1 MKMGLYSCAQ
11 HKEWYPFTQ
20 PISKWDKERLPMQ
33 AARKKVTTRT
43 LVKMKQRQEP
53 IAMITAYDYPS
64 AKCVDQAGA
73 DIILVG
79 DTLGMVVLGYDS
91 TIPVTMEEMVHHT
104 KAVVRGTRA
113 AMVIADIPFLVAHLS
128 RDEVMRAAGRLMQAA
143 GAYGVKIEGRS
154 EIFANIKALTAAGVP
169 VMGHLG
175 LTPQAVNQLGGYLI
189 QAKEIKTAQALLDE
203 ARRFEEAGI
212 FALVLECVP
221 EEVAQWIT
229 EECKVPVIGIGAGR
243 FCDGQVLVFH
253 DVLAMSGEEPPLS
266 FVKVYQAL
274 GKAMIDGIASYVH
287 EVKQGLFPEAVHA
300 SHVPAEWIDRL
311 RSGRKGEV

>member
-1 MKMGLYSCAQ
+1 MEAS
-11 HKEWYPFTQ
+11 
-20 PISKWDKERLPMQ
+20 
-33 AARKKVTTRT
+33 RKQVTTRT
-43 LVKMKQRQEP
+43 LAKMKQTQEP

-91 TIPVTMEEMVHHT
+91 TLPVTMEEMVHHT
-104 KAVVRGTRA
+104 KAVVRGTRS
-113 AMVIADIPFLVAHLS
+113 AMVIADIPFLIAHLS
-128 RDEVMRAAGRLMQAA
+128 RDEVIRAAGRLMQAA

-154 EIFANIKALTAAGVP
+154 EIFSNIKALTAAGVP

-175 LTPQAVNQLGGYLI
+175 LTPQSVNQLGGYRI
-189 QAKEIKTAQALLDE
+189 QAKELKTAQALLDE
-203 ARRFEEAGI
+203 AKRLEEAGI

-229 EECKVPVIGIGAGR
+229 AECEVPVIGIGAGR

-253 DVLAMSGEEPPLS
+253 DVLAMSEGSHLS
-266 FVKVYQAL
+266 FVKVYQDL
-274 GKAMIDGIASYVH
+274 GKAMIDGISSYVH
-287 EVKQGLFPEAVHA
+287 EVKQRIFPEAIHA
-300 SHVPAEWIDRL
+300 SHVPAAWIDRL
-311 RSGRKGEV
+311 RSGEGEV